1 MKWVVVCLGIF
12 SHWWAVKVG
21 GLPPGLRC
29 RMLRMRFHSRTGTM
43 TRMKELGMEK
53 AHGFAMTLAMAAK
66 RQTTKYAIDTL
77 CLIEVSNAL

>member
-1 MKWVVVCLGIF
+1 
-12 SHWWAVKVG
+12 
-21 GLPPGLRC
+21 
-29 RMLRMRFHSRTGTM
+29 M